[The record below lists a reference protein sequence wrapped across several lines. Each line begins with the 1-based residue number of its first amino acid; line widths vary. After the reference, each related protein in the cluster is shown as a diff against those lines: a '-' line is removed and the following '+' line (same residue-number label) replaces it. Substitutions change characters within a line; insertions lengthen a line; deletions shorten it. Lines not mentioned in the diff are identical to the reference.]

1 MTAQKSKVSVQA
13 VDRDFVL
20 TRIIDAPR
28 ERVYKAWTTADQL
41 AKWWGPRQ
49 YPARCEGDFRV
60 GGSFRLVMV
69 GPDGKEYPMTAVIKE
84 MKSPERL
91 VWLQDCSE
99 HPLDWHEQV
108 NRLRPNASGNLGEML
123 VTITF
128 EESEGRTRLTVT
140 MHFDEATDRDALVSL
155 GMTEGWSES
164 FEKLEEILSV

>member
-1 MTAQKSKVSVQA
+1 MTTQKSKVSVHT
-13 VDRDFVL
+13 VERDFVL
-20 TRIIDAPR
+20 TRIIEAPR
-28 ERVYKAWTTADQL
+28 DRVFKAWTNTDQL

-49 YPARCEGDFRV
+49 YPARCEGDFRI

-84 MKSPERL
+84 IKAPERL

-108 NRLRPNASGNLGEML
+108 NKFRPNATGNLGEML
-123 VTITF
+123 LTITF
-128 EESEGRTRLTVT
+128 EELEGKTKMTVT
-140 MHFDEATDRDALVSL
+140 MHFDDTTDRDALVNF

-164 FEKLEEILSV
+164 FEKLEELLAV